1 MEDYKNA
8 LPDEVEEARQDDAE
22 RPRPLHTQWDNK
34 PPLSR
39 PEAEVAG
46 LTENPEVVYG
56 DDSLEPNEEDQRD
69 AHRRS

>member
-8 LPDEVEEARQDDAE
+8 LPDEVEDRRDDDDE
-22 RPRPLHTQWDNK
+22 RPRPLHTQADNE

-39 PEAEVAG
+39 AEAEVAG
-46 LTENPEVVYG
+46 LTGDPEVVYG

-69 AHRRS
+69 AHRRP